1 VGLERKIDSVPSRTE
16 LSQYQR
22 RFLELYN
29 QVAAKHSETQN
40 FYDMYNNLGD
50 QKSYIE
56 KEIKLLN
63 SILENFEAS
72 VGSETQTRQF
82 VSQLE
87 ALLAGVKQ
95 AREGAEAKKN
105 EQMKI
110 KEGLLDEQKQLLG
123 HQQEYFQL
131 VNKIQEEIKKNQIIT
146 EKLKE
151 LEN

>member
-1 VGLERKIDSVPSRTE
+1 
-16 LSQYQR
+16 
-22 RFLELYN
+22 
-29 QVAAKHSETQN
+29 
-40 FYDMYNNLGD
+40 MYNNLGD
-50 QKSYIE
+50 QKSYME

-87 ALLAGVKQ
+87 ALLIGVKQ
-95 AREGAEAKKN
+95 AREGAEVKKN

-110 KEGLLDEQKQLLG
+110 KDGLLAEQKELLG

-131 VNKIQEEIKKNQIIT
+131 VNKVQEEIKKNQLIT

-151 LEN
+151 LEKWRL